1 MATKNQIGE
10 SELEQLLQTAESELP
25 RQPAS
30 GTSHM
35 VTDVDCR
42 GSISAY

>member
-10 SELEQLLQTAESELP
+10 SELEQLLQPAESELP
-25 RQPAS
+25 RQPAP

-35 VTDVDCR
+35 ATDVDCS
-42 GSISAY
+42 GSISTY